1 MQALI
6 PASGA
11 VGMEAAKCAMFYAS
25 RNDWRPDTRRE
36 LVEIAYGLY
45 QEANAVLSLEAKEN
59 IHDAR

>member
-11 VGMEAAKCAMFYAS
+11 VGMEAATAAMFYAS

-36 LVEIAYGLY
+36 LIEIACGLY
-45 QEANAVLSLEAKEN
+45 QEAKAVLSLEAQGE
-59 IHDAR
+59 IHDR